1 MDRVLAAIGRLRREH
16 PRTVDWLIAVGLAV
30 GNVYSVSQD
39 DPSVPFDYTEPDLLL
54 GTFAVVAGLVLAW
67 RQRWPLPVHLVVLV
81 CAAVPTVMEYNAGS
95 LPLSVAFST
104 YSVAAWSDRRRGV
117 AGLLATMTAL
127 GVLTAVQAPDFRG
140 GDALGAFVTFGAVWV
155 IGEAQR
161 GRRHRLEEAEARARE
176 VEQRRA
182 DEAERAVAAER
193 LRVAQELHDVVAH
206 AMSVVA
212 VQSGAAAHVIDQ
224 HPDRAKQA
232 LQTIEHTRPEALQ
245 ELRRMLGVL
254 RRDGAGTQL
263 APAPTLADLEPLA
276 ARFRAV
282 GVDVSLRR
290 TGSAAGLPPSLELTA
305 YRLVQEALTNVL
317 RHAGPARAEVV
328 VACGPEGV
336 RVSVA
341 DDGLGARASFT
352 DGSGHG
358 LLGMRERVAL
368 FGGTLEAGPRSG
380 GPGFRVVA
388 TLPHAAP
395 AAPAAPPQ
403 GSQQAEPVEAS
414 P

>member
-1 MDRVLAAIGRLRREH
+1 MDRVLVAIGRLRRGH
-16 PRTVDWLIAVGLAV
+16 PRTVDGLIAVGLAV

-39 DPSVPFDYTEPDLLL
+39 DPAMPYEYTDPDPLLW
-54 GTFAVVAGLVLAW
+54 TCAVVAGLVLAW
-67 RQRWPLPVHLVVLV
+67 RQRWPLAVHLVVLV
-81 CAAVPTVMEYNAGS
+81 CATVPTAMDYNAGS

-104 YSVAAWSDRRRGV
+104 YSVAAWSERRVGV
-117 AGLLATMTAL
+117 AGLLATMGAL
-127 GVLTAVQAPDFRG
+127 AVLTAVRAPDFRD
-140 GDALGAFVTFGAVWV
+140 GDALGAFVTFAAVWV
-155 IGEAQR
+155 IGDAQR
-161 GRRHRLEEAEARARE
+161 GRRHRLEEAEARARD
-176 VEQRRA
+176 VEERRA

-232 LQTIEHTRPEALQ
+232 LQTIEHTSREALQ

-254 RRDGAGTQL
+254 RDADAGTQL
-263 APAPTLADLEPLA
+263 SPAPTLADLESLA
-276 ARFRAV
+276 ERFRSV
-282 GVDVSLRR
+282 GVRVSLHR

-317 RHAGPARAEVV
+317 RHAGPASAEVV

-336 RVSVA
+336 RVSVL
-341 DDGLGARASFT
+341 DDGLGAREGFA
-352 DGSGHG
+352 DGAGHG

-368 FGGTLEAGPRSG
+368 FGGMLEAGARQDR
-380 GPGFRVVA
+380 PGFRVVA
-388 TLPHAAP
+388 TLPYAEAAGAP
-395 AAPAAPPQ
+395 AGAPWQPEPAEAP
-403 GSQQAEPVEAS
+403 S
-414 P
+414 